1 MDKKELLELIN
12 YQFIKCNA
20 EQVDTLFSL
29 MDKTL
34 EANEKF
40 NLTAIKDRDQF
51 VEKMIFDSALVLKD
65 LELKD
70 KSIIDIGTGAG
81 FPGMVIAI
89 LEPEAQVTLLDSTN
103 KKINHLINL
112 SKELNVNTT
121 AICDRAESFAL
132 ANREKYDYATARAV
146 APLNILL
153 ELIIPILKVGGT
165 FLAMKGA
172 GYEDELNASD
182 KALKKLSCRIESIY
196 ECNLPVSNE
205 KRAIIRIIKDAP
217 TNKKYPREY
226 KEIKRLPL

>member
-20 EQVDTLFSL
+20 EQVDSLFSL

-34 EANEKF
+34 EANENF

-65 LELKD
+65 IELKD

-103 KKINHLINL
+103 KKINHLINI

-205 KRAIIRIIKDAP
+205 KRAIIRIVKDTP

>member
-34 EANEKF
+34 EANENF

-65 LELKD
+65 IELKD
-70 KSIIDIGTGAG
+70 KSIIDIGTGA
-81 FPGMVIAI
+81 
-89 LEPEAQVTLLDSTN
+89 
-103 KKINHLINL
+103 
-112 SKELNVNTT
+112 NTT

-205 KRAIIRIIKDAP
+205 KRAIIRIVKDAP

>member
-12 YQFIKCNA
+12 YQFIKCSA

-103 KKINHLINL
+103 KKINHLINI

-153 ELIIPILKVGGT
+153 ELIIPILKVGGA

-205 KRAIIRIIKDAP
+205 KRAIIRIVKDAP

>member
-34 EANEKF
+34 EANENF

-65 LELKD
+65 IELKD

-205 KRAIIRIIKDAP
+205 KRAIIRIVKDAP